1 MRKDDSILLLGLVNQ
16 LVKDAILV
24 DLQSTSFNLAVLL
37 GIGVSADIGN
47 LTTFLGLSS
56 KLLLLG

>member
-1 MRKDDSILLLGLVNQ
+1 MRKDDSILLLGLVDQ
-16 LVKDAILV
+16 LVEDTIFV

-47 LTTFLGLSS
+47 LTTLLGLSS

>member
-1 MRKDDSILLLGLVNQ
+1 VRKDDSILLLGLVNQ

-37 GIGVSADIGN
+37 GIGVSAEIGK
-47 LTTFLGLSS
+47 LTTFLALSS